1 MKKFNLLSILCAG
14 IFTMLVTSCHND
26 PVSFP
31 DFAYSTV
38 FFAYQTPVRTIVLG
52 DDTYDT
58 SLDNAHK
65 CEIYATMGGV
75 YANKKTINIDFVVDN
90 TLCNDLNFS
99 DATPVTAMPASYYS
113 LAGSKISLD
122 HALQGAVGVQLNDAF
137 FADPK
142 ALVNT
147 YVIPLRMTN
156 VVNADSILSGT
167 KKVANAARLNPALWD
182 IAPKDYVLYCI
193 KFINP
198 WHGNYLR
205 RGKDVATGSGLDTT
219 LTYHQKYVEYDQVV
233 SMTSLSLNAVK
244 VSLTT
249 RNKGSL
255 TNLPYDLQLNV
266 DNAGK
271 ITVANGGSTS
281 PTYTVSGT
289 GEYVTDGD
297 MWGGIKRDVMRLSY
311 QVNFTGVKPTTHS
324 FKDTIV
330 IRDRGMKS
338 ETFVPFKY
346 Q

>member
-14 IFTMLVTSCHND
+14 VFASLVTSCQND

-75 YANKKTINIDFVVDN
+75 YANKKLINIDFVVDN
-90 TLCNDLNFS
+90 TLCNYTNFS
-99 DATPVTAMPASYYS
+99 DGTPVTAMPASYYT

-137 FADPK
+137 FADPN
-142 ALVNT
+142 ALKNT

-167 KKVANAARLNPALWD
+167 AKVANAARLNPALWD
-182 IAPKDYVLYCI
+182 IAPKDYVLYCL

-198 WHGNYLR
+198 WQGNYLR
-205 RGKDVATGSGLDTT
+205 RGKDVVSNQTSPVIRHMQ
-219 LTYHQKYVEYDQVV
+219 YPEYDQVV
-233 SMTSLSLNAVK
+233 STSTL
-244 VSLTT
+244 SLTT
-249 RNKGSL
+249 LKWPLSIKNAANANVICNLILTFNGSG
-255 TNLPYDLQLNV
+255 
-266 DNAGK
+266 AC
-271 ITVANGGSTS
+271 
-281 PTYTVSGT
+281 TVSTTDAGFTATGT
-289 GEYVTDGD
+289 GSFVKNGEKNS
-297 MWGGIKRDVMRLSY
+297 WGNKDRNALYLSY
-311 QVNFTGVKPTTHS
+311 NITMTGGMSYATT
-324 FKDTIV
+324 DTLV
-330 IRDRGMKS
+330 ARDRGVKI
-338 ETFVPFKY
+338 ETFSTVYTK
-346 Q
+346 